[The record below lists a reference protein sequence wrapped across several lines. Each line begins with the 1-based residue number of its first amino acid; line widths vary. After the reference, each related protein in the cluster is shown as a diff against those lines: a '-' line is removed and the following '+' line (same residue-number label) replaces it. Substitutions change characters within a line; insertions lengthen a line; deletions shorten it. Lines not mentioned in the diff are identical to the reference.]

1 MIAAQIVQTWS
12 GVPCSYPREILN
24 MATRLG
30 LIIKDTTWGNDAC
43 PSFMIIRPKNQR
55 VWSAPSNTT
64 YPYDTPLLKVYH
76 DTDDAEQRETMGGAK
91 FQAVLMGTGEDTEW
105 NNQWENEGLPCGV
118 VEDYDHF
125 YEVETDREILSA
137 VRQLLRLAGIPVG
150 YGYGGSS

>member
-30 LIIKDTTWGNDAC
+30 LIVKDTTWGNDAC

-55 VWSAPSNTT
+55 VWSAPSNAT

-76 DTDDAEQRETMGGAK
+76 DTDDPEQRETMSGAK
-91 FQAVLMGTGEDTEW
+91 FQAVLITADED
-105 NNQWENEGLPCGV
+105 
-118 VEDYDHF
+118 EDHDNL
-125 YEVETDREILSA
+125 YEVETDREILAA
-137 VRQLLRLAGIPVG
+137 VRQLLRAAGIPVG
-150 YGYGGSS
+150 VGHGWPS